1 MILFRSIIALIIL
14 IIPLH
19 AQVQT
24 YIYFNEAFESNPF
37 LLPDAQESWVSTIEV
52 GVQLNISPISIS
64 YNGSYTNF
72 SNFEE
77 RTFYWHQAALF
88 SSFGK
93 SNIGVFLNQRFNRND
108 YTVYNYNTLT
118 GYINHSR
125 NIDTFN
131 FYLGGNVV
139 YNTYPELSQID
150 NLEVNG
156 SLRINKS
163 FETRTTFIIGSTLHY
178 KKYTTSYSYIDTLF
192 MPSGSGSGQGTNTG
206 MHSLLQSIEVPAP
219 SVSQLQYW
227 IRIAQSLTNSTGV
240 AAQFRS
246 RINIEGATRTLP
258 GLPFNY
264 NQESEI
270 FDDPLGYEL
279 QSVGI
284 EFTQILPAQIIMK
297 ASTYLGEKKYT
308 AQGIYIDQE
317 TFDPQTLRSD
327 KYHTAHMRLRKNLS
341 IHSTRLAIEFW
352 YRWSENSSNSYWY
365 NFDNHYGSVSIN
377 LNF

>member
-246 RINIEGATRTLP
+246 G
-258 GLPFNY
+258 
-264 NQESEI
+264 
-270 FDDPLGYEL
+270 
-279 QSVGI
+279 
-284 EFTQILPAQIIMK
+284 ILPAQLIMK